1 MEWYN
6 YIKALHL
13 IFVTTW
19 FAGLFYI
26 VRLFVYHAEAKQK
39 PEPEQRILIKQYQIM
54 EYRLWYIIT
63 WPSAVLASV
72 FAFWLLWIMPEWLQM
87 DWMLVKLGFVLLLYL
102 YHYKCHLIFLQLQKN
117 EVKNS
122 SNFFRLWNE
131 GATIILFSVVFLVIL
146 KNAINW
152 IYGVIGIIVFSL
164 LLMIG
169 FKFYKKLREKNE

>member
-39 PEPEQRILIKQYQIM
+39 HEPERSILTNQYQIM

-63 WPSAVLASV
+63 WPSAILASL
-72 FAFWLLWIMPEWLQM
+72 FAFWLLWLMPEWLQM
-87 DWMLVKLGFVLLLYL
+87 DWMLVKLGFVLLLFL

-117 EVKNS
+117 VVKNS

-131 GATIILFSVVFLVIL
+131 GATIILFAIVFLVIL

-152 IYGVIGIIVFSL
+152 IYGVIGILLFSIIIML
-164 LLMIG
+164 G
-169 FKFYKKLREKNE
+169 YKFYKKLREK